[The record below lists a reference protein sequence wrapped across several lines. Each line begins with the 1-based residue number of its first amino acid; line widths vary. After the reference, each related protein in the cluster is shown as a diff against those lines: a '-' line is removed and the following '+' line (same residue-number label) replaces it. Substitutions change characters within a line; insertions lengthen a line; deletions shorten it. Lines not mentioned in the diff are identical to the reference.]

1 MPRRPIPNNRGK
13 FPNLKTDP
21 RMYERSVAKKIFVES
36 DLGALIRG
44 IETTVETRLGEEI
57 KVVCELRVEEERHS
71 WIEKETVV
79 GLDKSGR
86 ALIDE
91 ITFRVD
97 QPAQLQ
103 LETVLRI
110 ADRQCVVHPVKQIGA
125 GFEHK
130 HETDRGAED
139 VDLTSHELVS

>member
-1 MPRRPIPNNRGK
+1 MLR
-13 FPNLKTDP
+13 
-21 RMYERSVAKKIFVES
+21 
-36 DLGALIRG
+36 
-44 IETTVETRLGEEI
+44 
-57 KVVCELRVEEERHS
+57 ELRVEKEQYSR
-71 WIEKETVV
+71 IEKETVV
-79 GLDKSGR
+79 GLDQSGC

-91 ITFRVD
+91 VTFKVD

-110 ADRQCVVHPVKQIGA
+110 ADRQCVVHPVKKIGA